1 MGGGHSAFHAIQD
14 RVGNALGNMSKLA
27 LLATGQASNS
37 ERPGIEARNM
47 TLCGNPAKKVAD

>member
-1 MGGGHSAFHAIQD
+1 M
-14 RVGNALGNMSKLA
+14 GNALGNMSKLA